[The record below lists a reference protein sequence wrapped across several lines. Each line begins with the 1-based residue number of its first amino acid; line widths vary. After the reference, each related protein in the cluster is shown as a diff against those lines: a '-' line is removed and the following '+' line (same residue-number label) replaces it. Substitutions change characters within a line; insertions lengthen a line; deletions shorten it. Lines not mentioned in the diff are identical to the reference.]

1 MKPKMAFLDFEDD
14 GELEGEDGAFKD
26 SIIEPVYR
34 QKSDK
39 PNANSSQGRAPTLT
53 IEVIRVSRPLKVSS
67 MFNKIGIFA
76 II

>member
-1 MKPKMAFLDFEDD
+1 MAFLDFEDD

-26 SIIEPVYR
+26 NIIEPVYH

-39 PNANSSQGRAPTLT
+39 FNANSSQGRAPTLT
-53 IEVIRVSRPLKVSS
+53 IEVIRVSRPLKSNRSRLIVEKQ
-67 MFNKIGIFA
+67 ND